1 MTAKNRGGSNRE
13 IKRSHDGKKTKAKGE
28 AKGEKAAKNK
38 GENKGGR
45 RRRKRCKQSGGT
57 VERATKMNATSES
70 IERVMQTAIEA

>member
-13 IKRSHDGKKTKAKGE
+13 TKRRLGGKKTKTKGE

-38 GENKGGR
+38 GENEGGR

-70 IERVMQTAIEA
+70 IERVTQTAIEA